1 MALAKQSWKYQ
12 GEYYKDLI
20 IEMVKAELRAR
31 HFQKLLGPIWW
42 VLEPTFMA
50 LVYFFITT
58 VMFRSST
65 GTNHLLFILTAV
77 IAWRWFS
84 RTIDNAPYT
93 VVSYAGLFKQ
103 TNFPALIV
111 LFVTAASEM
120 IFFFFG
126 MAVLVFF
133 CVIYGIYPSVAY
145 IYLPLIILTQLLLSF
160 GMASILATLGVFVR
174 DLGQLTY
181 VVTAIWFYLSP
192 GIYPIEW
199 VPKHLLKIYYLNPF
213 ATIMPAYRSIIIEGK
228 PPSDLSFLLI
238 WSIVGVTMSIIGIRF
253 FLHMRVKFYKYL

>member
-1 MALAKQSWKYQ
+1 MALAKQSWRYQ

-42 VLEPTFMA
+42 VLEPTLMA

-77 IAWRWFS
+77 ISWRWFS
-84 RTIDNAPYT
+84 RTVDNAPHT
-93 VVSYAGLFKQ
+93 VISYAGLFKQ

-111 LFVTAASEM
+111 LFVTAVSEM

-126 MAVLVFF
+126 MLVLVFF
-133 CVIYGIYPSVAY
+133 CIIYGIYPSLAY
-145 IYLPLIILTQLLLSF
+145 IYLPLIMLVQLLFSF
-160 GMASILATLGVFVR
+160 GLLSILATLGVFIR
-174 DLGQLTY
+174 DLGTLIY
-181 VVTAIWFYLSP
+181 VFTAIWFYLSP

-199 VPKHLLKIYYLNPF
+199 VPKHLLKIYYMNPF
-213 ATIMPAYRSIIIEGK
+213 ATILPAYRSVIIDGK
-228 PPSDLSFLLI
+228 SPSDFGFLFI
-238 WSIVGVTMSIIGIRF
+238 WLIVGIIMSFIGVRF
-253 FLHMRVKFYKYL
+253 FLRMKVTFYKYL